1 MSGNKLLLD
10 SNILIY
16 LSKQSLLLDQFAR
29 PGNSLHLSVITL
41 MEVKGFAFE
50 SKDEEKF
57 IDQLCSLFIV
67 EAINEQ
73 VVEEVIK
80 IRKQHKI
87 KLPDAIIMATA
98 IVNDCTLI
106 TRNTQ
111 DFKQFDNLLPIVDPL
126 AEKRS
131 RHM

>member
-16 LSKQSLLLDQFAR
+16 LSKQNLLLDQFAR
-29 PGNSLHLSVITL
+29 PGNSLHVSVITL
-41 MEVKGFAFE
+41 MEVKGFAFD
-50 SKDEEKF
+50 SKAEEQF

-80 IRKQHKI
+80 IRKQYKI

-106 TRNTQ
+106 TRNIQ
-111 DFKQFDNLLPIVDPL
+111 DFKQFDSLLPIIDPL
-126 AEKRS
+126 AEKQF
-131 RHM
+131 RH

>member
-10 SNILIY
+10 SNIIIY
-16 LSKQSLLLDQFAR
+16 LSKQNLFLEQFAR
-29 PGNSLHLSVITL
+29 PGNSLHFSVITL

-50 SKDEEKF
+50 SEAEEQF
-57 IDQLCSLFIV
+57 INQLCSLFIV

-73 VVEEVIK
+73 IVEEVIK

-106 TRNTQ
+106 TRNIQ
-111 DFKQFDNLLPIVDPL
+111 DFIQFDSLLPIIDPL
-126 AEKRS
+126 AEK
-131 RHM
+131 